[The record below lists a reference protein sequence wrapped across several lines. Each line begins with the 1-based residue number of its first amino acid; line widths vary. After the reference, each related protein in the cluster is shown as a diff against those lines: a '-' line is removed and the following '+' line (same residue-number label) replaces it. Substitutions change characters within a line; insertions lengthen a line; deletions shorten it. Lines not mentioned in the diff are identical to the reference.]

1 MTAALRK
8 YWFVY
13 SLYWQEGMAQRAS
26 FFMERFRALVV
37 MTSLYYL
44 WTALL
49 RHQTSFAGYSKPQ
62 MLTYVFGMSLL
73 RSIVFAT
80 RTDEVAMEINQGRL
94 SGYLLKPVHFFVYTY
109 ARDLAEKSINVVSSL
124 IEIAGLYVLF
134 HVTLAWPTHLKTW
147 IFFGLSTFLALNLN
161 YVLNFMMGCWGFW
174 TSESSGPRF
183 LLALF
188 MEFTAGGF
196 FPLDILP
203 VSVQHVLQWFPS
215 PYLIFFPLKVLLEK
229 SNTHQIIAGF
239 TSQIVWTLLLA
250 WMAHRVWTRGVVH
263 YGAEGA

>member
-1 MTAALRK
+1 MLRK

-13 SLYWQEGMAQRAS
+13 ALYWQEGLAQRAT
-26 FFMERFRALVV
+26 FVMERFRALVV

-49 RHQTSFAGYSKPQ
+49 RHQASFAGYTRPQ
-62 MLTYVFGMSLL
+62 ILTYVFGMSLL

-94 SGYLLKPVHFFVYTY
+94 SGYLLKPVDFFTYTLS
-109 ARDLAEKSINVVSSL
+109 RDLAEKSINFLSCL
-124 IEIAGLYVLF
+124 CEIAGLYALF
-134 HVTLAWPTHLKTW
+134 HVTLAWPSHMLSW
-147 IFFGLSTFLALNLN
+147 IFFAIASMLALLMN
-161 YVLNFMMGCWGFW
+161 YLINFAIGCWGFW

-183 LLALF
+183 LVALIL
-188 MEFTAGGF
+188 EFTAGSF

-203 VSVQHVLQWFPS
+203 LHIQHLLRWLPS
-215 PYLIFFPLKVLLEK
+215 PYLIFFPLNILLEK
-229 SNTHQIIAGF
+229 SNARLIVEGFCFQIMWIIILGLIARL
-239 TSQIVWTLLLA
+239 VWS
-250 WMAHRVWTRGVVH
+250 RGVDI